1 MNLAR
6 VLLKADI
13 NQEGGS
19 WTDGA
24 IAKALDISVTTI
36 ERLKRR
42 FVESGLE
49 ATINR
54 KPQPESNPH
63 NFNHR
68 SYCLGDT
75 EKSRLADC

>member
-1 MNLAR
+1 M
-6 VLLKADI
+6 
-13 NQEGGS
+13 
-19 WTDGA
+19 
-24 IAKALDISVTTI
+24 SVTTI